1 MELIAAVAKA
11 LVEMAVN
18 ANIISAYYYDP
29 IFVTFDRAADALTC
43 LKTVSVSEQKQTVL
57 TSREGV
63 SKHRLSA

>member
-18 ANIISAYYYDP
+18 ANIISAYYHDP

-43 LKTVSVSEQKQTVL
+43 LKTVSVGKQKQAVL
-57 TSREGV
+57 TSREGA
-63 SKHRLSA
+63 SKQRFSA